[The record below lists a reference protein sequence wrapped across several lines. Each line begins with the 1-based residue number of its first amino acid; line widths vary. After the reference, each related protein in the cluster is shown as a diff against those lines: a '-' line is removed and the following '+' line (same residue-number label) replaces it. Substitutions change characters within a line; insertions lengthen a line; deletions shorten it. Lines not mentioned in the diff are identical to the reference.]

1 MMLGG
6 NEYQCQLNK
15 LKIQFRNLIM
25 SRLNLTQLET
35 FFWIARLGGFRRAA
49 ARLNISQP
57 TVSLRIRQLEAAV
70 GVPLFDRVGHHV
82 SLSEQ
87 GEQMMGFVDEMMS
100 LSKRIET
107 HFPPLGG
114 FRGVVRLGLPESI
127 AAACLSELIDRVE
140 ALAPQ
145 LRLDVTVDLSSA
157 INRKLKNFSLDV
169 AILAEPDLGAPIKL
183 APIGKNPLAWL
194 SCVATAP
201 KGTVSPE
208 QLAHFRVLTTPE
220 NSPNHAVVTEWFAT
234 AGLQPSRMSMCNNLV
249 MITRLISD
257 GVGIGVLPLAMVQTE
272 LANGSLV
279 RLDCQPALR
288 NRTLQ
293 AAYHTEGT
301 GATTHAIEAVV
312 QVARETLSAKM
323 ALLPMNIDQ

>member
-1 MMLGG
+1 MLGG
-6 NEYQCQLNK
+6 SELGGQLKNLNDQ
-15 LKIQFRNLIM
+15 LKILIM

-35 FFWIARLGGFRRAA
+35 FFWIARLGSFRQAA
-49 ARLNISQP
+49 GRLNISQP
-57 TVSLRIRQLEAAV
+57 TVSLRIRQLEGAI
-70 GVPLFDRVGHHV
+70 GVPLFERAGHHV
-82 SLSEQ
+82 TLSEP
-87 GEQMMGFVDEMMS
+87 GEKMLSFVDEMMS

-107 HFPPLGG
+107 HFPALGG

-157 INRKLKNFSLDV
+157 INRKLKNLSLDV
-169 AILAEPDLGAPIKL
+169 AILAEPDLGAPITVV
-183 APIGKNPLAWL
+183 PIGKNPLAWL

-201 KGTVSPE
+201 KGTVNPK

-220 NSPNHAVVTEWFAT
+220 NSPNHAVVMEWFAS
-234 AGLQPSRMSMCNNLV
+234 AGAQPSRISMCNNLV
-249 MITRLISD
+249 MIMRLISD

-272 LANGSLV
+272 LADGSLV

-301 GATTHAIEAVV
+301 GATARAIEAVV
-312 QVARETLSAKM
+312 QVARETLSQKM
-323 ALLPMNIDQ
+323 ALLPMTVDR